1 MSGAAQE
8 TEETGEGGD
17 GGCCNLRMM
26 RGVRCD
32 QALILADVSIGSGI
46 RQRTSAYGA
55 GDGEEWCAEAFDF
68 FLERILREMT
78 STSTPL
84 SSKR

>member
-17 GGCCNLRMM
+17 RGCCNLRMM

-68 FLERILREMT
+68 FFWREF
-78 STSTPL
+78 
-84 SSKR
+84 